1 MAFGVADGEMGLL
14 HGMITECQRVMR
26 AEPGSFTMLEMLGQS
41 FLEKDKPGVAI
52 RMLEWG
58 LEPPAAV
65 GGMISWVCTIVSDR
79 LRRLW
84 GTRIQPGSSTGR
96 SSLCI

>member
-14 HGMITECQRVMR
+14 HGVITECQRVLR

-41 FLEKDKPGVAI
+41 FLEKDKPWVAI
-52 RMLEWG
+52 SMLEW
-58 LEPPAAV
+58 
-65 GGMISWVCTIVSDR
+65 GMISWVCTIASDR
-79 LRRLW
+79 LMRLW
-84 GTRIQPGSSTGR
+84 GTQIQPGSSTGR